1 MEYGLPNIIA
11 YRMDRHGTLFVR
23 TPDGRER
30 EANKKEINYLLTL
43 RPDLILQL
51 AQSM

>member
-11 YRMDRHGTLFVR
+11 YRMARDGTLYVR
-23 TPDGRER
+23 TPDGNER
-30 EANKKEINYLLTL
+30 KASDKEINYLLTL

-51 AQSM
+51 AQSI